1 MTYYKILKRTEV
13 VIFKRLWTGETKRV
27 NTKRDAYF
35 TAMDV
40 YDFGKH
46 GPEGM
51 MYFILPK
58 NAKKILAIGVESQ
71 FIMSVNFR

>member
-13 VIFKRLWTGETKRV
+13 VIFKRLWTGENKRV

-40 YDFGKH
+40 YDFGEH

-51 MYFILPK
+51 MYFLVPK
-58 NAKKILAIGVESQ
+58 NPKGILAIGCESRW
-71 FIMSVNFR
+71 VKLVDRV